1 MDNAAT
7 TPMDPR
13 VIKVVMNHFKNT
25 YGNASSLHSVG
36 QKAKKVLEESRES
49 LANLINAESKE
60 IIFTSSGTESD
71 NIAIKGVAKANKDKG
86 NHIITSSIEHHAVEN
101 PCKELEKQGFE
112 VTFLPVDKSGLID
125 LETLKASITKNTILI
140 SIMFANNEIGT
151 IEPIEEIGEIAKDE
165 DVLFH
170 TDAVQAFGKVPI
182 DVETLNIDLLS
193 ASAHKLYGPKG
204 VGLLY
209 LRNGGKKKG
218 IGKYCKPLME
228 GGGHERNMRP
238 STENVPGIAG
248 FAKAVE
254 IAQDEMPQ
262 EMERLANLRDTS
274 INQIKNKIENCYLNG
289 DPSKRLPGNMNMGF
303 RFIEGESLVLSLDME
318 GIEASTGSA
327 CSSKTLEPSHVLL
340 AIGLKPEEAHGSLR
354 LTLGRF
360 NNKEHINYLIEKLP
374 PIVKRLRDMSP
385 FKAQKGSVRKSNN
398 TL

>member
-1 MDNAAT
+1 
-7 TPMDPR
+7 
-13 VIKVVMNHFKNT
+13 
-25 YGNASSLHSVG
+25 
-36 QKAKKVLEESRES
+36 
-49 LANLINAESKE
+49 
-60 IIFTSSGTESD
+60 
-71 NIAIKGVAKANKDKG
+71 
-86 NHIITSSIEHHAVEN
+86 
-101 PCKELEKQGFE
+101 
-112 VTFLPVDKSGLID
+112 
-125 LETLKASITKNTILI
+125 
-140 SIMFANNEIGT
+140 
-151 IEPIEEIGEIAKDE
+151 
-165 DVLFH
+165 
-170 TDAVQAFGKVPI
+170 
-182 DVETLNIDLLS
+182 
-193 ASAHKLYGPKG
+193 
-204 VGLLY
+204 
-209 LRNGGKKKG
+209 
-218 IGKYCKPLME
+218 ME